1 MQHPIN
7 QSFSELVATDGAL
20 PSEEMRHVEAMYEEL
35 LLQTDSTRI
44 AGRIARTYAESLLAV
59 ADERGEADDIAA
71 QFDALFTDV
80 FPANPDL
87 EAFLDSPVAGK
98 VRKDA
103 MLDAAFAGRASELF
117 LDFLKLLNH
126 KGRLGVLRLVAVAYR
141 ALRAHAA
148 GRVRVLVETAAP
160 LSAAQRADLERT
172 LATTMK
178 MTPVLVIREKPEL
191 IGGLVVHV
199 GDYVHDTSVRSRLQ
213 ALRTKLLARG
223 SHAIQRG

>member
-1 MQHPIN
+1 MNNNLIDP
-7 QSFSELVATDGAL
+7 APTDDGM
-20 PSEEMRHVEAMYEEL
+20 PPEEQRRIEAMYEEMR
-35 LLQTDSTRI
+35 LQTDSTRI

-71 QFDALFTDV
+71 QFDALFGDV

-87 EAFLDSPVAGK
+87 ETFLDSPVAGK

-103 MLDAAFAGRASELF
+103 MIDTAFAGRASGLF

-126 KGRLGVLRLVAVAYR
+126 KGRLGVLRLVAIAFR
-141 ALRAHAA
+141 ALREDQADRA
-148 GRVRVLVETAAP
+148 RVLVETAVP
-160 LSAAQRADLERT
+160 LSDSQRADLERA
-172 LATTMK
+172 LTTAMK
-178 MTPVLVIREKPEL
+178 KTPVLVIREKPEL
-191 IGGLVVHV
+191 IGGLVVHI
-199 GDYVHDTSVRSRLQ
+199 GDRVVDTSVRSRLQ